1 MIINPKKLKQLRKE
15 RGMTQQ
21 EFADMVGVSMQSVYL
36 WERGVVEPAIGSILL
51 IATKLEIDPSELW
64 KKEEQ

>member
-1 MIINPKKLKQLRKE
+1 MYVNPKQIKRIRKE

-21 EFADMVGVSMQSVYL
+21 EFADFIGVSQQSVYL
-36 WERGVVEPAIGSILL
+36 WERGVVDPAIGSILL

-64 KKEEQ
+64 KEE

>member
-1 MIINPKKLKQLRKE
+1 MYVNPKQIKKIRKE

-21 EFADMVGVSMQSVYL
+21 EFADFIGVSQQSVYL
-36 WERGVVEPAIGSILL
+36 WERGVVDPAIGSILL

-64 KKEEQ
+64 KEQ